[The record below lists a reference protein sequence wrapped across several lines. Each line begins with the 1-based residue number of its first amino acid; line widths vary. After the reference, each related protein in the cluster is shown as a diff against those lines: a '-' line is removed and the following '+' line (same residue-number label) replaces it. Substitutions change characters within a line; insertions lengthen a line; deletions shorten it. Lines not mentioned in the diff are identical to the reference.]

1 MFKLSNFSFWNILPI
16 LTLVIFITPILVVLS
31 SLFNGFNENIIHIY
45 DFVLYEYVS
54 NSLILVIG
62 VSLLVLII
70 GIGTAWLVT
79 NYNFFGKQI
88 LEWAL
93 ILPLAIP
100 PYILAYTF
108 TGLFDSF
115 GTLNNLMRD
124 IFELSDAAIIFPN
137 VRNIYGGIIVFAFT
151 LYPYLYLL
159 ARMSFINQSQ
169 TMIESARTLGLNKFQ
184 VFLNVSLPL
193 IRPAI
198 IGGLILVSMEVL
210 SDFGAVQ
217 HFSIPTFTTGIFKT
231 WEGLYDLN
239 SAMQLASILLVF
251 ITIFIVVE
259 RTSRKNA
266 LYSPQ
271 SSNFKPTKIIQLKG
285 MYNFIAFFFC
295 LIPIIVGFLLPV
307 SELLFWAFSYN
318 ESFFSEQFVR
328 TSLNTFFISIV
339 AAITCVLLALL
350 VNFSIRIKNNR
361 STNFLSSLL
370 TIGYGIPGLIL
381 AIGIVQLTASLGNL
395 LNVLLVGS
403 LFGLLI
409 AYLVKSYALANLSI
423 EAGFSRISKKYD
435 DSART
440 LKSTG
445 WHMLFNIHLPLLK
458 GSVLTATLLV
468 FAEIVKELPATLILR
483 PFNFDTLAVSTY
495 LYAAEERMYEAAAPA
510 ISIVLIGLIPI
521 IFITKMIRD
530 SKPVK

>member
-1 MFKLSNFSFWNILPI
+1 
-16 LTLVIFITPILVVLS
+16 
-31 SLFNGFNENIIHIY
+31 
-45 DFVLYEYVS
+45 
-54 NSLILVIG
+54 
-62 VSLLVLII
+62 
-70 GIGTAWLVT
+70 
-79 NYNFFGKQI
+79 
-88 LEWAL
+88 
-93 ILPLAIP
+93 
-100 PYILAYTF
+100 
-108 TGLFDSF
+108 
-115 GTLNNLMRD
+115 
-124 IFELSDAAIIFPN
+124 
-137 VRNIYGGIIVFAFT
+137 
-151 LYPYLYLL
+151 
-159 ARMSFINQSQ
+159 
-169 TMIESARTLGLNKFQ
+169 
-184 VFLNVSLPL
+184 
-193 IRPAI
+193 
-198 IGGLILVSMEVL
+198 MEVL

-239 SAMQLASILLVF
+239 SAMQLASILLIF